1 MAEMSP
7 EAAASK
13 FHMSGVSSSE
23 LVQSLQS
30 LQKSHGVYAADEAS
44 ATGPE
49 HFARNMNAYC
59 LSSGTTKS
67 GADGVSILAASAKSQ
82 LSSIASDIT
91 QQDLTVGG
99 VPGVE
104 TSYKTSTSS
113 GTLTGSQLEVL
124 PAAGKVCFVTL
135 TVSKSESAGTYLA
148 TAASTAQFY
157 K

>member
-1 MAEMSP
+1 MAEQSP

-13 FHMSGVSSSE
+13 FHIAGVSTSE
-23 LVQSLQS
+23 LVQSLAS
-30 LQKSHGVYAADEAS
+30 LQKSHGVYAADAAS
-44 ATGPE
+44 ASGPE
-49 HFARNMNAYC
+49 HFARNINAYC

-82 LSSIASDIT
+82 LSSIGSDIT
-91 QQDLTVGG
+91 QQDLNVGG

-104 TSYKTSTSS
+104 TSYKTDTSS
-113 GTLTGSQLEVL
+113 GTLSGSQLEVL

-157 K
+157 R